1 MFDYV
6 KSHKII
12 TGIILF
18 LIAIPFAFFG
28 IDFYF
33 KGGDVTGRV
42 ADVDGT
48 PISQQEFAR
57 ALQSRQEQLRQAMG
71 ERVDQATL
79 DSAEVRQAVLDQL
92 VDQQVSYRAA
102 IAAGIRVSDAELQQV
117 IANLPAF
124 RENEGTG
131 AFSRPLY
138 EAALRSRGMSE
149 ASFEALLRRDLMV
162 GRLRTNLAAT
172 AFVPGQVLDRLYK
185 IRSQQREVSQVVFE
199 PAQMQAKVKVEDA
212 DIQAYFDKNK
222 NEFKIPEQVKVEYA
236 VLSFDHIQ
244 KQVQV
249 TPEAIQAYYEERK
262 ASLQGA
268 EERRARHILVS
279 VASDATAEQKAAAK
293 QRAEVLVAEANK
305 APDQF
310 AALATKH
317 SEDPGSAAEGGDL
330 GYVPRKQMVKPF
342 DDAMFAMKE
351 GEIAGPVET
360 QYGFHV
366 IKLEG
371 IRSAPVPSFEEMKDQ
386 AEADLRKQEA
396 NKRYAEA
403 AEEFS
408 NLVYEQADTLQPV
421 AERFKLEV
429 QDGGWVSPRGS
440 ENAPLLNH
448 EKVLSA
454 LFKDEAIKERRNI
467 EAVEVAPTLLLA
479 ARVTDH
485 QPAKERVLADVRA
498 EIVQRLTQEKAVK
511 MTQSEGEST
520 LGELTKGKDAGLAW
534 SAPQMLNREQ
544 TKDIPS
550 EAAQA
555 VFSADTSKLPA
566 YVGQTLP
573 DGRYVLFRISRVVEA
588 SSMDATQRKSLGRQ
602 VEQMAGTQSASAAVA
617 SQKQKADVKI
627 NPKALERNS

>member
-33 KGGDVTGRV
+33 KGGDVTGQV

-48 PISQQEFAR
+48 PISQQEFTQ
-57 ALQSRQEQLRQAMG
+57 ALQSRQQQLRQAMG

-79 DSAEVRQAVLDQL
+79 DSLEVRQAVLDQL
-92 VDQQVSYRAA
+92 VEQQVSYRAA

-131 AFSRPLY
+131 AFSRSLY

-162 GRLRTNLAAT
+162 GRLRTNLAST
-172 AFVPGQVLDRLYK
+172 AFVPNQVLDRLYK
-185 IRSQQREVSQVVFE
+185 IRSQQREVSQAVFE
-199 PAQMQAKVKVEDA
+199 PVKMQGKVTLEDA
-212 DIQAYFDKNK
+212 EIQAYFDKHK
-222 NEFKIPEQVKVEYA
+222 DEFTIPEQVKVEYA
-236 VLSFDHIQ
+236 VLSFDHVQ
-244 KQVQV
+244 KQVQI
-249 TPEAIQAYYEERK
+249 TPEAIKAYYEERK

-293 QRAEVLVAEANK
+293 GRAEKLLAEASA
-305 APDQF
+305 APENF
-310 AALATKH
+310 AALAAEH

-330 GYVPRKQMVKPF
+330 GYVPRKQMVKAF
-342 DDAMFAMKE
+342 DDAMFAMNE
-351 GEIAGPVET
+351 GEITGPVET

-366 IKLEG
+366 IKLEDV
-371 IRSAPVPSFEEMKDQ
+371 RTPPVPSFEEMKDQ

-408 NLVYEQADTLQPV
+408 NLVYEQADSLEPV
-421 AERFKLEV
+421 ADRFELEV
-429 QDGGWVSPRGS
+429 QHSGWVSPQGS
-440 ENAPLLNH
+440 EDAPLLNH
-448 EKVLSA
+448 EKVLGA
-454 LFKDEAIKERRNI
+454 LFREEAIKDRRNI

-485 QPAKERVLADVRA
+485 QPAKPRVLSDVRA
-498 EIVQRLTQEKAVK
+498 EIVQQLTREKAVK
-511 MTQSEGEST
+511 MAQSEGEAA
-520 LGELTKGKDAGLAW
+520 LGELRKGNDAGIAW
-534 SAPQMLNREQ
+534 STPQMLNREQ
-544 TKDIPS
+544 TQDIPA

-555 VFSADTSKLPA
+555 VFSVDTSKLPA
-566 YVGQTLP
+566 YVGQALP
-573 DGRYVLFRISRVVEA
+573 DGRYAVLRISRVIEA
-588 SSMDATQRKSLGRQ
+588 SSVDPTQRRSLGRQ

-617 SQKQKADVKI
+617 SQKQKAEVKI